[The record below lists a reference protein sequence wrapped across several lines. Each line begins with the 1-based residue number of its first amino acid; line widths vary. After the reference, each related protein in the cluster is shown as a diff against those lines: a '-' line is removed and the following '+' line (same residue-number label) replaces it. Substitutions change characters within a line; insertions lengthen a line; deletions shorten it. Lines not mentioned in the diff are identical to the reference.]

1 MSKRCL
7 SARAKSQST
16 DGISLSCKPNSI
28 NLDPL
33 SKFEKQAL
41 ANLMPLLICG
51 EETAVLVF
59 DDLAEALK
67 NKLSAHLISE
77 LKSITPDEVRHSN
90 DLEEL
95 REHLPDTLDRRAVY
109 RVAVFLKV
117 LKSDNPINQLAL
129 LASLD
134 AAVCQLLSTLLRAGT
149 PLSNC
154 SQVAD
159 ILRRIQLDEA
169 RHVRITRDS
178 YLSLGLSYQEY
189 SLAQSKV
196 LKAFIALLKPAKN
209 DFAYLGIDIESL
221 FKHWNSKSDNYIIK
235 SNKKSD
241 YTFLQ
246 SQYV

>member
-7 SARAKSQST
+7 SARAKSANIDAVNSYHSPKR
-16 DGISLSCKPNSI
+16 INLSSLSE
-28 NLDPL
+28 
-33 SKFEKQAL
+33 FEKQAL

-67 NKLSAHLISE
+67 NKLRDPLIQD
-77 LKSITPDEVRHSN
+77 LKSITLDEIRHSD

-117 LKSDNPINQLAL
+117 LKSDDPINQLAL

-154 SQVAD
+154 SQVAH

-169 RHVRITRDS
+169 RHVRITRDG
-178 YLSLGLSYQEY
+178 YLSLGLSCQEY

-235 SNKKSD
+235 SNKNSD

>member
-7 SARAKSQST
+7 SARAKSANIDEVSLYHSPKR
-16 DGISLSCKPNSI
+16 INLSSLSE
-28 NLDPL
+28 
-33 SKFEKQAL
+33 FEKQAL

-67 NKLSAHLISE
+67 NKLSDALIQD
-77 LKSITPDEVRHSN
+77 LKSITLDEIRHSD

-117 LKSDNPINQLAL
+117 LKSDDPINQLAL

-134 AAVCQLLSTLLRAGT
+134 AAVCQLLSTLLRAGN
-149 PLSNC
+149 PLSSC
-154 SQVAD
+154 SQVTD

-178 YLSLGLSYQEY
+178 YLSLGLSCQEY

-235 SNKKSD
+235 SNKNSD